1 MDKQIRDFRDKIV
14 KEINSSG
21 LPLEVIRL
29 VFLEISGSI
38 SAECDRIILEARAK
52 ESEEDGNKLQS
63 DTME

>member
-21 LPLEVIRL
+21 LPLEVVRL

-38 SAECDRIILEARAK
+38 SAECDRIILEERAK
-52 ESEEDGNKLQS
+52 ESEEDGNKLS
-63 DTME
+63 TNNLE